1 MEGGEFE
8 ICGWVMGGVGWGWG
22 RRLDAWCWGKGDG
35 DGEVVVD
42 KRGMGWEGAGEREV
56 GEGREVGN
64 GLIGGM

>member
-1 MEGGEFE
+1 
-8 ICGWVMGGVGWGWG
+8 MGGVGWGWG